1 MTFRYTSRTLLG
13 AVSIVAISSS
23 LLAAQGTRP
32 TSTRRIPISKEAT
45 GEVIRID
52 TVTVYKTDTLRV
64 TEQTPGRID
73 TVRNTVIRIDTVA
86 PLAPPVR
93 FPSGMYF
100 GLAGGVTAPNGALH
114 NTNTA
119 GPSFQGQV
127 GWQGANNLLGV
138 RADVNYAQPSE
149 DSRFAA
155 LQGDPRVL
163 NYSADAKL
171 QLPFFADL
179 MGASH
184 RFALYGIGGYTHTMY
199 KSLPVRLNGRTASG
213 DIIVAAGSSDWQH
226 QNGWNA
232 GGGASLGW
240 GRTEL
245 FLESRLLSFKPD
257 NAAQA
262 RQIPFMFGINFY

>member
-13 AVSIVAISSS
+13 AVSVVAISAS
-23 LLAAQGTRP
+23 LLAAQGTGP

-64 TEQTPGRID
+64 TEQTPGRVD

-86 PLAPPVR
+86 PLAPPVQL
-93 FPSGMYF
+93 PGGMYF
-100 GLAGGVTAPNGALH
+100 GVAGGVTAPNGALH
-114 NTNTA
+114 STNTT
-119 GPSFQGQV
+119 GPSFQGQL
-127 GWQGANNLLGV
+127 GWQGAANLLGV
-138 RADVNYAQPSE
+138 RADVNYAQPNE
-149 DSRFAA
+149 DARFAA
-155 LQGDPRVL
+155 LQGNPRVL

-171 QLPFFADL
+171 QLPWFGDL
-179 MGASH
+179 MGANH

-199 KSLPVRLNGRTASG
+199 KALPIRLNGRTASG
-213 DIIVAAGSSDWQH
+213 DIIVGAGSSDWQH
-226 QNGWNA
+226 GNGWNA

-245 FLESRLLSFKPD
+245 FLESRVLSFKPD
-257 NAAQA
+257 NASQA
-262 RQIPFMFGINFY
+262 RQVPFMFGINFY

>member
-1 MTFRYTSRTLLG
+1 MTLRYTSRALLG
-13 AVSIVAISSS
+13 AASLVALSAS
-23 LLAAQGTRP
+23 LLAAQTRP

-45 GEVIRID
+45 GEVVRID

-86 PLAPPVR
+86 PIAQPARLPG
-93 FPSGMYF
+93 GMYF
-100 GLAGGVTAPNGALH
+100 GVAGGVTAPNGALH

-127 GWQGANNLLGV
+127 GWQSMKGLFGV
-138 RADVNYAQPSE
+138 RGDVNYAQPSE
-149 DSRFAA
+149 DARFAA
-155 LQGDPRVL
+155 LQGNPRIL

-171 QLPFFADL
+171 QLPFFNDV
-179 MGASH
+179 MGANH
-184 RFALYGIGGYTHTMY
+184 RFALYGVGGYTHTMY
-199 KSLPVRLNGRTASG
+199 KSLPIRLQGQTANGSM
-213 DIIVAAGSSDWQH
+213 IVEAGSEDWQH
-226 QNGWNA
+226 GNGWNA

-245 FLESRLLSFKPD
+245 FLESRVLSFKPD

-262 RQIPFMFGINFY
+262 RQIPFMLGINFY

>member
-13 AVSIVAISSS
+13 AAAMAAISAS
-23 LLAAQGTRP
+23 LSAAQTGP

-45 GEVIRID
+45 GGVARID

-64 TEQTPGRID
+64 TDQLPGRVD

-86 PLAPPVR
+86 PVAPPAR
-93 FPSGMYF
+93 LPGGMYF
-100 GLAGGVTAPNGALH
+100 GVAGGVTAPNGALH
-114 NTNTA
+114 NTNVA
-119 GPSFQGQV
+119 GPTFQGQL
-127 GWQGANNLLGV
+127 GWQGAKNLLGV
-138 RADVNYAQPSE
+138 RADVNYAQPGE
-149 DSRFAA
+149 DARFAA
-155 LQGDPRVL
+155 LQENPRIL
-163 NYSADAKL
+163 NFSADAKL
-171 QLPFFADL
+171 QLPFFTDL
-179 MGASH
+179 MGANH

-199 KSLPVRLNGRTASG
+199 KNLPIRLNGQTAG
-213 DIIVAAGSSDWQH
+213 GGMIVGAGSSDWQH
-226 QNGWNA
+226 ENGWNA

-262 RQIPFMFGINFY
+262 RQIPFMLGINFY